1 MTATLTIIINAV
13 LDVAILVAL
22 VFVCRT
28 PKELTPH
35 EQLTPHRPVELSVR
49 RVERT

>member
-1 MTATLTIIINAV
+1 MTATLTIIINAA
-13 LDVAILVAL
+13 LDVAMLVGL

-28 PKELTPH
+28 PHELTPH
-35 EQLTPHRPVELSVR
+35 GQAEPSVQ

>member
-13 LDVAILVAL
+13 LDVAMLVAL
-22 VFVCRT
+22 VFVCRA

-35 EQLTPHRPVELSVR
+35 DEFILQRQDEQTVR